1 MRPPI
6 KNNTLRTFVSFF
18 FVVYFFLLI
27 KCILLRNPGDLKS
40 HFLEYYNEDRL
51 KKNISQ
57 SNYIP
62 FYTAYYYFTGSDPL
76 RYTKENLV
84 GNVILFAPFGIF
96 LPLLFNKVHGF
107 KSVIIISFLVS
118 VTFEIIQLFTILGN
132 FDVDDIILNVL
143 GGALGFGT
151 FLLAAE
157 LIATEKPI
165 RLR

>member
-1 MRPPI
+1 MHSPI
-6 KNNTLRTFVSFF
+6 KNNTLRIFVSFL
-18 FVVYFFLLI
+18 FVVYAFLLI
-27 KCILLRNPGDLKS
+27 KCILLRTSGDLKS
-40 HFLEYYNEDRL
+40 HFLEYYTHDRL

-84 GNVILFAPFGIF
+84 GNVILFFPFGIF
-96 LPLLFNKVHGF
+96 LPLIFNKIRGF
-107 KSVIIISFLVS
+107 QSIIIISFLVS

-143 GGALGFGT
+143 GAALGFGI